1 MAKISYD
8 YTPVELAASE
18 PYPQGITMYRP
29 LIRAT
34 ITASNGNSLPW
45 LVMPDSGA
53 DACLLPVS
61 LASLLKL
68 DVLRLPKDLTGG
80 VGSSA
85 NVTYYDTVTLNLGSG
100 LEFKAYAGF
109 TAGMDNVGF
118 GLLGQNGF
126 FDKYNVEFLH
136 RQKRFTIEAT
146 RE

>member
-34 ITASNGNSLPW
+34 ITASNVNSLPW